1 MKRLSDYL
9 GLNVMLKDENNKLW
23 KGKIIAYSS
32 DDYGE
37 GEGEAVVLQKPD
49 EPRNGIEFGINE
61 IKSIQILQ

>member
-1 MKRLSDYL
+1 
-9 GLNVMLKDENNKLW
+9 MLKDENNKLW

-32 DDYGE
+32 ADYGE

>member
-1 MKRLSDYL
+1 
-9 GLNVMLKDENNKLW
+9 MLKDENNKLW

-37 GEGEAVVLQKPD
+37 GEGEGEVVVLQKPD

>member
-37 GEGEAVVLQKPD
+37 GEEEAVVLQKPN
-49 EPRNGIEFGINE
+49 EQRNGIEFGINE

>member
-23 KGKIIAYSS
+23 KGKIIADSS
-32 DDYGE
+32 ADYGE

>member
-37 GEGEAVVLQKPD
+37 GEAVVLQKPD